1 VNSGGLSSHTL
12 GLLAA
17 VVLPLFA
24 VLSTWAGFGC
34 SEGECGILATVLGL
48 LWLPIILA
56 WLVVVGVLLSRWL
69 GKNKS

>member
-1 VNSGGLSSHTL
+1 L
-12 GLLAA
+12 GCS
-17 VVLPLFA
+17 PR
-24 VLSTWAGFGC
+24 SCCRCSRCSQRGFGC
-34 SEGECGILATVLGL
+34 SEGECGLLATVLGL